1 MYTGYYTMLR
11 ETHTKSN
18 QSQSQFIHI
27 HELHIIFL
35 HKSQSYNQDC
45 KMIEVG
51 IVIYYPIKS
60 MEY

>member
-1 MYTGYYTMLR
+1 MQDIIQCN
-11 ETHTKSN
+11 EKHTQNLINHNLNSFTFMN
-18 QSQSQFIHI
+18 FI
-27 HELHIIFL
+27 LFFL